1 MIGIVL
7 LQTLHG
13 SAVVILQWNL
23 AFKILILSVP
33 VGFLT
38 GVLFGLLEKKIKESD
53 MKIES
58 MDNRSCLRTNIL
70 SNMKEGRLRKIEKAS
85 K

>member
-1 MIGIVL
+1 MKKCFCVIGIIM

-13 SAVVILQWNL
+13 LAVASVQWNL

-38 GVLFGLLEKKIKESD
+38 GVLFGLLEKEIKRERYED
-53 MKIES
+53 
-58 MDNRSCLRTNIL
+58 
-70 SNMKEGRLRKIEKAS
+70 
-85 K
+85 